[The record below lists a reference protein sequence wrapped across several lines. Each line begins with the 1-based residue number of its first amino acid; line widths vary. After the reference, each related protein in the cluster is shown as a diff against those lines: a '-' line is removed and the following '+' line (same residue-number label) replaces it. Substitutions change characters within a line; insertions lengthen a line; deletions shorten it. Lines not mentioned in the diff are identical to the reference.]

1 MSLNVL
7 YFFCFY
13 HFRED
18 DPMKKEKLEAIE
30 VRIDMLRQ
38 DSRLI
43 SYRISALEERRHEI
57 QERIKKLKQ
66 RAKRAR

>member
-1 MSLNVL
+1 
-7 YFFCFY
+7 
-13 HFRED
+13 
-18 DPMKKEKLEAIE
+18 MKKEKLEAIE

>member
-1 MSLNVL
+1 MTARTKI
-7 YFFCFY
+7 FT
-13 HFRED
+13 
-18 DPMKKEKLEAIE
+18 MKNLGEKCLRKEKLEAIE